1 VADGRR
7 CLRDPDGTPVEVR
20 LSEDPEAP
28 ACVLRTH
35 AFALPALPCLPPG
48 RPSLDHVKPAP
59 ALAAAPPPGA
69 GAGAD
74 APAVAPAGKPA
85 AAAAHG
91 GPRAP
96 SSAQE
101 PAAGAGAGA
110 PRDAAK
116 LAKSGP
122 VPSKGSL
129 AHASKGASSQPNAAW
144 PVTGADRG
152 LLTGARA
159 RAHDSSSSFDGGV
172 GAGTRLSGEVWLIQ
186 ELCTGGTLQDAVESG
201 RFHGADGALDVPAV
215 LATAQVLAVV
225 QGLQDPVQGHR
236 TCDERPTQHAC
247 ASAACAC
254 CACVRTSLP
263 LPRSHKT
270 LQLPAQAPASEAQS
284 AGAVR
289 RSLSMA
295 WPTCMARA
303 SCTPTSPPCPCSF
316 LPIRRALGLSCCK
329 PVGPSQRARW
339 GQPSSAHPDHADQV
353 EGLKVLRV
361 A

>member
-1 VADGRR
+1 MADGRR

-48 RPSLDHVKPAP
+48 RPSLDLVKPAP
-59 ALAAAPPPGA
+59 ALASAPPPGA
-69 GAGAD
+69 GAAAD

-101 PAAGAGAGA
+101 PAAGAGG

-116 LAKSGP
+116 LAKSGA

-129 AHASKGASSQPNAAW
+129 ANASKGASSQPNAAW
-144 PVTGADRG
+144 PVAGADRS
-152 LLTGARA
+152 LLTGAHA
-159 RAHDSSSSFDGGV
+159 SAHDSSSSFDGGA

-201 RFHGADGALDVPAV
+201 RFHSADGALDVPAV

-225 QGLQDPVQGHR
+225 QGLQDAVQGRR
-236 TCDERPTQHAC
+236 TCDDRPTQHAC

-254 CACVRTSLP
+254 CACVRTSSP

-270 LQLPAQAPASEAQS
+270 LQLPAQAPASEAES
-284 AGAVR
+284 ARAVR

-316 LPIRRALGLSCCK
+316 LPIRRALGLSCCDS
-329 PVGPSQRARW
+329 VGPSQRARW
-339 GQPSSAHPDHADQV
+339 GQPSSAHSDHA
-353 EGLKVLRV
+353 E
-361 A
+361 

>member
-48 RPSLDHVKPAP
+48 RPSLDLVKPAP
-59 ALAAAPPPGA
+59 ALASAPPPGA
-69 GAGAD
+69 GAAAD

-101 PAAGAGAGA
+101 PAAGAGG

-116 LAKSGP
+116 LAKSGA

-129 AHASKGASSQPNAAW
+129 ANASKGASSQPNAAW
-144 PVTGADRG
+144 PVAGADRS
-152 LLTGARA
+152 LLTGAHA
-159 RAHDSSSSFDGGV
+159 SAHDSSSSFDGGA

-201 RFHGADGALDVPAV
+201 RFHSADGALDVPAV

-225 QGLQDPVQGHR
+225 QGLQDAVQGR
-236 TCDERPTQHAC
+236 

-254 CACVRTSLP
+254 CACVRTSSP

-270 LQLPAQAPASEAQS
+270 LQLPAQAPASEAES
-284 AGAVR
+284 ARAVR

-316 LPIRRALGLSCCK
+316 LPIRRALGLSCCDS
-329 PVGPSQRARW
+329 VGPSQRARW
-339 GQPSSAHPDHADQV
+339 GQPSSAHSDHA
-353 EGLKVLRV
+353 E
-361 A
+361 